1 MNNKDSILTSGN
13 NVNASR
19 RKLLAGLA
27 AAAPVAASLSALSV
41 SPAYAAEGKGG
52 LKNSRRDFAMETTYI
67 NGAYT
72 HPVSRGAAKAVQHYL
87 SGRVMDAN
95 KEAVSFSG
103 DRTKAMNLFAELFN
117 AHEDE
122 LAWIPSTMHGE
133 NHVVAGLGLH
143 QGGRVVTDVYHFTGS
158 LFMYNEMAKK
168 GLDLHIVEARD
179 NKIQLDDLEKAIT
192 PGTKLV
198 ALTLVSNIGGFQH
211 DLKAVCDIAHAKGAM
226 VYADIIQ
233 CAGATPVDLHS
244 SGVDFAA
251 CSTYK
256 WLMGDFGIGIMY
268 ARRESQ
274 QRLQR
279 SQFGY
284 RQEGKVVTHF
294 LPGDPAG
301 DQIIETEPRSGLAGL
316 VEIGTMG
323 SAGVAS
329 LAYSLEYLKNLG
341 IQEIENWRQPFLQT
355 LHQEI
360 PKLGYKTMTPKDSRS
375 PIITFECVD
384 KGKMVYEKLQKAGVE
399 VTVYKNRFRISP
411 SFYNTMNDVE
421 TLIRAL
427 S

>member
-1 MNNKDSILTSGN
+1 MKASTPSLMNP
-13 NVNASR
+13 AR
-19 RKLLAGLA
+19 RKLLSGLA
-27 AAAPVAASLSALSV
+27 SAAPAAIGLSSV
-41 SPAYAAEGKGG
+41 SASPAFAAGIEGG
-52 LKNSRRDFAMETTYI
+52 LNNSRRDFAMETTYI

-72 HPVSRGAAKAVQHYL
+72 HPISQGAKKAVQHYL
-87 SGRVMDAN
+87 SGRVMDGD
-95 KEAVSFSG
+95 KDSVSFSG
-103 DRTKAMNLFAELFN
+103 DRTTAMSLFGELFN
-117 AHEDE
+117 ADEDE
-122 LAWIPSTMHGE
+122 LAWIPSTMHAE

-158 LFMYNEMAKK
+158 LFMYNEMSKK

-179 NKIQLDDLEKAIT
+179 NKIDLGELEKAIT

-233 CAGATPVDLHS
+233 CAGATPIDLHG

-274 QRLQR
+274 QHLQR
-279 SQFGY
+279 SQYGY
-284 RQEGKVVTHF
+284 RQEGKVTTHF
-294 LPGDPAG
+294 LPGDAPS

-329 LAYSLEYLKNLG
+329 LAYSLDYLKNLG
-341 IQEIENWRQPFLQT
+341 IQQIEDWRQPLLQR

-360 PKLGYKTMTPKDSRS
+360 PKLGYPAMTPLDSRS
-375 PIITFECVD
+375 PIITFACVD
-384 KGKMVYEKLQKAGVE
+384 QGKSVYEKLQKAGVE
-399 VTVYKNRFRISP
+399 ITVYRHRFRISP
-411 SFYNTMNDVE
+411 SFYNTMGDVE
-421 TLIRAL
+421 TLIKAL
-427 S
+427 A